1 MTIYEQIAEIKNN
14 TTLNPDNH
22 HEAYTKAEAELVDL
36 VGQKAFNLEVNHQR
50 YGIGKILSY
59 RSGGTLA
66 CLLVDVEFVCGMKQ
80 FSLVHLLDRI
90 TNNAEITEIWNSA
103 RLLHNELTDTYNKI
117 ENDRLKAQFEAKKKA
132 EEERKAEEKYKAR
145 KEKALKEFNNLVKQ
159 DKSKCAT
166 GEFYYDLGWLAKN
179 VGTISVAL
187 PDYLLSAFERH
198 FGTDYTPTV
207 VDSRKRTVNGNPMQ
221 WAMSMKAPIIK
232 KAQETIPALF
242 NDYLNPAHTAL
253 TTTSFIWDLIDNYGF
268 SFGKTQDT
276 EKIKANIPN
285 TYLEQFEAGYSA

>member
-1 MTIYEQIAEIKNN
+1 MTIYEQITEIKNN

-22 HEAYTKAEAELVDL
+22 HEAYSKAECELVDL

-59 RSGGTLA
+59 RSGGNLA
-66 CLLVDVEFVCGMKQ
+66 CLLVDIEFACGMKQ
-80 FSLVHLLDRI
+80 FSLAPILDRI
-90 TNNAEITEIWNSA
+90 TNNAEIAEIWNAA
-103 RLLHNELTDTYNKI
+103 RLVHNELTDTYNKI
-117 ENDRLKAQFEAKKKA
+117 ENERLQAQLEAEKKA
-132 EEERKAEEKYKAR
+132 EEERKAEEKYQAR
-145 KEKALKEFNNLVKQ
+145 KEKVLKKFDDLVKQ

-166 GEFYYDLGWLAKN
+166 GEFYYNLGWLAKN

-198 FGTDYTPTV
+198 FGTDCNPTV
-207 VDSRKRTVNGNPMQ
+207 VDSRKRTINGNPMQ
-221 WAMSMKAPIIK
+221 WAMSMKASIAK

-268 SFGKTQDT
+268 SFGKEQDIN
-276 EKIKANIPN
+276 KIKANLPKHCIE
-285 TYLEQFEAGYSA
+285 YFEKGFAS